1 MKNRIITLT
10 FIFFLL
16 TSFLI
21 CQIKKDDLISEKERR
36 RLASKPKISITSLLN
51 GNYFNK
57 LDTYVTDQIPFRD
70 EFKTIKG
77 NTLKKTMFMKENNG
91 IYEKDNIL
99 YQIDTKVNVKSIRH
113 LLDKIN
119 YIDKTYLTSQ
129 NKYFVYIPDKNYYLN
144 DEKIPKIEY
153 NTIEG
158 NLKNGLPSNYK
169 WIDIK
174 NNLDLSSYYR
184 TDIHWSQDKIIG
196 VANNICENMGLSK
209 LESYYTSKEYYP
221 FYGALYSKTVTSIK
235 PDKIT
240 YLDSDIIRNTKVYNY
255 EKKGYEKVYKESN
268 LNNIDSYDIFLSGA
282 TALLTLENNSN
293 TSGKELIMFRDSF
306 GSSLA
311 PLLIEKYSKITMVDL
326 RYIGSKYLESVLNL
340 SGNEDVLFIYSN
352 VIINNSF
359 TLK

>member
-16 TSFLI
+16 TAFLL
-21 CQIKKDDLISEKERR
+21 CQIKKDDLLSEKERR
-36 RLASKPKISITSLLN
+36 RLASKPKISITSLIN

-57 LDTYVTDQIPFRD
+57 VDTYVTDQIPFRD
-70 EFKTIKG
+70 EFKIIKG
-77 NTLKKTMFMKENNG
+77 NTLKKVMFMKENNG

-113 LLDKIN
+113 LLDIIN

-158 NLKNGLPSNYK
+158 NLKNGLPNDYK

-174 NNLDLSSYYR
+174 NDLDLASYYR
-184 TDIHWSQDKIIG
+184 TDIHWSQDKIVD

-209 LESYYTSKEYYP
+209 LESYYTSKKYYP

-235 PDKIT
+235 PDKLT

-255 EKKGYEKVYKESN
+255 EKKGYEKVYKENN
-268 LNNIDSYDIFLSGA
+268 LNNIDSYDIYLSGA

-293 TSGKELIMFRDSF
+293 TSGKKLIMFRDSF

>member
-16 TSFLI
+16 TSFLL

-158 NLKNGLPSNYK
+158 SLKNGLPSNYK

-255 EKKGYEKVYKESN
+255 EKKGY
-268 LNNIDSYDIFLSGA
+268 
-282 TALLTLENNSN
+282 
-293 TSGKELIMFRDSF
+293 
-306 GSSLA
+306 
-311 PLLIEKYSKITMVDL
+311 
-326 RYIGSKYLESVLNL
+326 
-340 SGNEDVLFIYSN
+340 
-352 VIINNSF
+352 
-359 TLK
+359 

>member
-16 TSFLI
+16 TSFLL

-113 LLDKIN
+113 LLDKIS

-144 DEKIPKIEY
+144 DTKDKEVYLYNGSLLTSKIDVSR
-153 NTIEG
+153 NVRF
-158 NLKNGLPSNYK
+158 GLGITK
-169 WIDIK
+169 
-174 NNLDLSSYYR
+174 DL
-184 TDIHWSQDKIIG
+184 KII
-196 VANNICENMGLSK
+196 
-209 LESYYTSKEYYP
+209 
-221 FYGALYSKTVTSIK
+221 
-235 PDKIT
+235 
-240 YLDSDIIRNTKVYNY
+240 
-255 EKKGYEKVYKESN
+255 
-268 LNNIDSYDIFLSGA
+268 SG
-282 TALLTLENNSN
+282 N
-293 TSGKELIMFRDSF
+293 G
-306 GSSLA
+306 
-311 PLLIEKYSKITMVDL
+311 SKIAP
-326 RYIGSKYLESVLNL
+326 YIVEGK
-340 SGNEDVLFIYSN
+340 DA
-352 VIINNSF
+352 
-359 TLK
+359 

>member
-16 TSFLI
+16 TAFLL
-21 CQIKKDDLISEKERR
+21 CQIKKYDLISEKERR

-77 NTLKKTMFMKENNG
+77 NTLKKAMFMKENNG

-113 LLDKIN
+113 LLNKIN

-158 NLKNGLPSNYK
+158 SLKNGLPSNYK

-311 PLLIEKYSKITMVDL
+311 PLLIEKYSKITMIDL

-340 SGNEDVLFIYSN
+340 SGNEDVMFIYSN

>member
-16 TSFLI
+16 TAFLL

-77 NTLKKTMFMKENNG
+77 NTLKKAMFMKENNG

-113 LLDKIN
+113 LLNKIN

-158 NLKNGLPSNYK
+158 SLKNGLPSNYK

>member
-1 MKNRIITLT
+1 
-10 FIFFLL
+10 
-16 TSFLI
+16 
-21 CQIKKDDLISEKERR
+21 
-36 RLASKPKISITSLLN
+36 
-51 GNYFNK
+51 
-57 LDTYVTDQIPFRD
+57 
-70 EFKTIKG
+70 
-77 NTLKKTMFMKENNG
+77 
-91 IYEKDNIL
+91 
-99 YQIDTKVNVKSIRH
+99 
-113 LLDKIN
+113 
-119 YIDKTYLTSQ
+119 
-129 NKYFVYIPDKNYYLN
+129 
-144 DEKIPKIEY
+144 
-153 NTIEG
+153 
-158 NLKNGLPSNYK
+158 
-169 WIDIK
+169 
-174 NNLDLSSYYR
+174 
-184 TDIHWSQDKIIG
+184 
-196 VANNICENMGLSK
+196 MGLSK

-268 LNNIDSYDIFLSGA
+268 LNNIDSYDIYLSGA
-282 TALLTLENNSN
+282 TALLILENNSN

-359 TLK
+359 ALK

>member
-1 MKNRIITLT
+1 
-10 FIFFLL
+10 
-16 TSFLI
+16 
-21 CQIKKDDLISEKERR
+21 
-36 RLASKPKISITSLLN
+36 
-51 GNYFNK
+51 
-57 LDTYVTDQIPFRD
+57 
-70 EFKTIKG
+70 
-77 NTLKKTMFMKENNG
+77 MFMKENNG

-113 LLDKIN
+113 LLDKIS

-268 LNNIDSYDIFLSGA
+268 LNNIDSYDIYLSGA
-282 TALLTLENNSN
+282 TALLTLENSSN

>member
-16 TSFLI
+16 TAFLL

-77 NTLKKTMFMKENNG
+77 NTLKKAMFMKENNG

-113 LLDKIN
+113 LLNKIN

-158 NLKNGLPSNYK
+158 SLKNGLPSNYK

-311 PLLIEKYSKITMVDL
+311 PLLIEKYSKITMIDL